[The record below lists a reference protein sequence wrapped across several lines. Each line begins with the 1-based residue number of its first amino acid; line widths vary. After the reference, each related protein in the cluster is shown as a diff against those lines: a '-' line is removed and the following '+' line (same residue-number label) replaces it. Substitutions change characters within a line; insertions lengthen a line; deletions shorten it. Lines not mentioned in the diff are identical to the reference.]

1 MATKDYYKTLGVS
14 ETASAEEIKKAYRK
28 LARKNHPDVTGGDKG
43 KEAKFKEISEAYEV
57 IGEDK
62 KRAQYDEQRKN
73 PFAGGGG
80 GFPGGAPGGGA
91 GYNVDLND
99 LFSQFGGARGQG
111 GPGGGRTYTYSS
123 GVPGADGEAGGFGDI
138 FEMFRGQ
145 AGGAPGGGRARAQSR
160 KGGDVVAKLDIELPE
175 AALGAEKAIVVEDKR
190 LNVKIPAGVTDGQTI
205 RLSGQGQPAPRGGTA
220 GDLLIELHVKPH
232 PRFSRLTNPDDLEVD
247 VPVPVDVAVLG
258 GKAQVPT
265 LEGTTVTMSIP
276 AGSSSGRRLRL
287 KGKGAAPAGKPRG
300 DLYAVVMIQVPTELS
315 PEARTAFEAFVKL
328 TQK

>member
-57 IGEDK
+57 LGEDK

-80 GFPGGAPGGGA
+80 GFPGGGAPRGG

-99 LFSQFGGARGQG
+99 LFSQFGGAAGGQ
-111 GPGGGRTYTYSS
+111 GGRTYTYS
-123 GVPGADGEAGGFGDI
+123 GGAPGADGDAGGFGDI

-145 AGGAPGGGRARAQSR
+145 AGGAPGAGRARPQSR

-190 LNVKIPAGVTDGQTI
+190 LNVKIPAGVTDGKTI

-247 VPVPVDVAVLG
+247 VQVPIDVAVLG

-287 KGKGAAPAGKPRG
+287 KGKGAAPNGKPRG
-300 DLYAVVMIQVPTELS
+300 DLYAVVMVQVPGELS
-315 PEARTAFEAFVKL
+315 AEARKAFEEFVKL
-328 TQK
+328 TVK

>member
-14 ETASAEEIKKAYRK
+14 ETASADEIKKAYRK

-57 IGEDK
+57 IGDEK
-62 KRAQYDEQRKN
+62 KRAQFDEQRKN
-73 PFAGGGG
+73 PFAGGG
-80 GFPGGAPGGGA
+80 FPGGGGPSGGGGGRGG

-99 LFSQFGGARGQG
+99 LFSQFGGAAGGQ
-111 GPGGGRTYTYSS
+111 GGRTYTYS
-123 GVPGADGEAGGFGDI
+123 GGMPGDGEAGGFGDI

-145 AGGAPGGGRARAQSR
+145 TGGAPGGGRARPQSR

-190 LNVKIPAGVTDGQTI
+190 LNVKIPAGVTDGKTI
-205 RLSGQGQPAPRGGTA
+205 RLTGQGQPAPRGGTA

-232 PRFSRLTNPDDLEVD
+232 PRFRRLPNPDDIEVD
-247 VPVPVDVAVLG
+247 VQVPLDVAVLG

-265 LEGTTVTMSIP
+265 LEGTSVTMSIP

-287 KGKGAAPAGKPRG
+287 KGKGAAPSGKPRG
-300 DLYAVVMIQVPTELS
+300 DLYAIVMVQVPGELS
-315 PEARTAFEAFVKL
+315 AEAKSAFEAFAKL
-328 TQK
+328 IKK

>member
-1 MATKDYYKTLGVS
+1 
-14 ETASAEEIKKAYRK
+14 
-28 LARKNHPDVTGGDKG
+28 
-43 KEAKFKEISEAYEV
+43 
-57 IGEDK
+57 
-62 KRAQYDEQRKN
+62 
-73 PFAGGGG
+73 
-80 GFPGGAPGGGA
+80 
-91 GYNVDLND
+91 
-99 LFSQFGGARGQG
+99 
-111 GPGGGRTYTYSS
+111 
-123 GVPGADGEAGGFGDI
+123 
-138 FEMFRGQ
+138 
-145 AGGAPGGGRARAQSR
+145 
-160 KGGDVVAKLDIELPE
+160 VAKLDIELPE

-190 LNVKIPAGVTDGQTI
+190 LNVKIPAGVTDGKTI

-247 VPVPVDVAVLG
+247 VPVPVEVAVLG

-315 PEARTAFEAFVKL
+315 AEARTAFEAFVKL